1 VRQKDRPI
9 KRPTSRRLASVS
21 LLGLSAF
28 GLAACQE
35 ERIDART
42 FTSEEACVAGAGGP
56 GASFTV
62 DDCRT
67 AFLAAREEHL
77 ASAPRYD
84 AMAVC
89 ESQHG
94 EDMCVE
100 EPGGGGSII
109 VPIMMGYMMGQMLSQ
124 NAAQA
129 TAGKALYPVAAGGF
143 TTADGRTQV
152 GTVGATARVA
162 PAALTKAA
170 PTIGKPPMT
179 QATVA
184 QRGGFGASSTA
195 ARVVGVSSG
204 G

>member
-1 VRQKDRPI
+1 MKH
-9 KRPTSRRLASVS
+9 PTSRRLASVS

-42 FTSEEACVAGAGGP
+42 FASEEACVAGAGGP

-100 EPGGGGSII
+100 ESGGGSII
-109 VPIMMGYMMGQMLSQ
+109 VPLMMGYMVGRMMSQ

-129 TAGKALYPVAAGGF
+129 AAGKALYPVAAGGF

-152 GTVGATARVA
+152 GAVGGTARVA
-162 PAALTKAA
+162 PAALARAA

-195 ARVVGVSSG
+195 ARGVGVSSG

>member
-1 VRQKDRPI
+1 MKH
-9 KRPTSRRLASVS
+9 PTRRITSVS
-21 LLGLSAF
+21 LVGLAAF

-35 ERIDART
+35 EQIDART
-42 FTSEEACVAGAGGP
+42 FPSEEACVAGAGGP
-56 GASFTV
+56 GAAFTV
-62 DDCRT
+62 EDCQT

-77 ASAPRYD
+77 ESAPRYD

-94 EDMCVE
+94 ADMCVE
-100 EPGGGGSII
+100 EQSGGGGSII
-109 VPIMMGYMMGQMLSQ
+109 VPLMMGYMMGQLLSQ

-129 TAGKALYPVAAGGF
+129 AAGKALYPAATGGF

-152 GTVGATARVA
+152 GNVGTTARVA

-170 PTIGKPPMT
+170 PTIGRPPMT

-195 ARVVGVSSG
+195 ARG
-204 G
+204 GGFSAGG

>member
-1 VRQKDRPI
+1 MKH
-9 KRPTSRRLASVS
+9 PTSRRVTSISLIGLA
-21 LLGLSAF
+21 AF

-35 ERIDART
+35 EQIDART
-42 FTSEEACVAGAGGP
+42 FASEEACVANASGP
-56 GASFTV
+56 GSSFTV
-62 DDCRT
+62 EDCRA
-67 AFLAAREEHL
+67 AFTAAREEHL
-77 ASAPRYD
+77 ESAPRYD

-94 EDMCVE
+94 ADMCVQE
-100 EPGGGGSII
+100 TAGGGGSII
-109 VPIMMGYMMGQMLSQ
+109 VPLMMGYMMGQMLSQ
-124 NAAQA
+124 NAA
-129 TAGKALYPVAAGGF
+129 GKALYPAATGGF

-152 GTVGATARVA
+152 GAVGATARVA

-195 ARVVGVSSG
+195 ARGVGVSSG

>member
-1 VRQKDRPI
+1 MKH
-9 KRPTSRRLASVS
+9 PTSRRLASVS

-28 GLAACQE
+28 GLAACQD

-42 FTSEEACVAGAGGP
+42 FTSEEACVAGAGDP

-62 DDCRT
+62 EDCRT

-77 ASAPRYD
+77 ESAPRYD

-89 ESQHG
+89 ESEHG

-100 EPGGGGSII
+100 ESGGGGSII
-109 VPIMMGYMMGQMLSQ
+109 VPLMMGYMMGQMLSQ
-124 NAAQA
+124 NA
-129 TAGKALYPVAAGGF
+129 AGKALYPVAAGGF

-152 GTVGATARVA
+152 GAVGATARVA

-195 ARVVGVSSG
+195 ARGVGVSSG

>member
-1 VRQKDRPI
+1 MKHPR
-9 KRPTSRRLASVS
+9 TRRVASVS
-21 LLGLSAF
+21 LIGLAAF

-35 ERIDART
+35 ERIEART
-42 FTSEEACVAGAGGP
+42 FPSEEACVAGASGP
-56 GASFTV
+56 GAAFTV
-62 DDCRT
+62 EDCHT

-77 ASAPRYD
+77 ESAPRYD

-100 EPGGGGSII
+100 ESGGGGSII
-109 VPIMMGYMMGQMLSQ
+109 VPLMMGYMMGQIMSQ

-129 TAGKALYPVAAGGF
+129 AAGKALYPVATGGF

-152 GTVGATARVA
+152 GTVGTTARVA
-162 PAALTKAA
+162 PGAMAKAA

-179 QATVA
+179 QASVA

-195 ARVVGVSSG
+195 PRGGGTSSG

>member
-1 VRQKDRPI
+1 M
-9 KRPTSRRLASVS
+9 KRPMSRRLASVS
-21 LLGLSAF
+21 LLGLSTF

-35 ERIDART
+35 ERVDART
-42 FTSEEACVAGAGGP
+42 FPSEEACVAGAGGP

-62 DDCRT
+62 EECRT

-77 ASAPRYD
+77 ESAPRYD

-100 EPGGGGSII
+100 EAGGGGSII
-109 VPIMMGYMMGQMLSQ
+109 VPLMMGYMMGQMMSQ
-124 NAAQA
+124 NA
-129 TAGKALYPVAAGGF
+129 AGKALYPAAAGGF

-152 GTVGATARVA
+152 GAVGATARVA
-162 PAALTKAA
+162 PAALTRAA

-195 ARVVGVSSG
+195 ARGVGAPSG

>member
-1 VRQKDRPI
+1 MKHA
-9 KRPTSRRLASVS
+9 TSRRLASVS

-62 DDCRT
+62 EDCRM

-77 ASAPRYD
+77 ESAPRYD

-100 EPGGGGSII
+100 DSGGSGSII
-109 VPIMMGYMMGQMLSQ
+109 VPLMMGYMMGQMMSQ
-124 NAAQA
+124 NA
-129 TAGKALYPVAAGGF
+129 AGKALYPAAAGGF

-152 GTVGATARVA
+152 GAVGATARVA

-195 ARVVGVSSG
+195 ARGVGVSSG